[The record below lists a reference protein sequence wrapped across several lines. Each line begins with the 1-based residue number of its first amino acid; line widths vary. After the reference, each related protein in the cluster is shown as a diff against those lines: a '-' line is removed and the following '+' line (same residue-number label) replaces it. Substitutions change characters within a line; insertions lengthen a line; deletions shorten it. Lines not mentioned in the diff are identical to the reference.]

1 MAQPISANPVLTPTV
16 LTNVGPMALLADSQ
30 LLFGGERGEQ
40 LSQWVMAQM
49 AARYSVGEFDVS
61 EISKKAVYI
70 GAANANVIE
79 FYEMAKD
86 ICRQWG
92 IDSVDAVIQV
102 ENVKQLSA
110 LSAKDIAVVILA
122 GGDVALGWEFLSQP
136 LVRGWLDY
144 YTQTNGLIIGISAGA
159 IHLAATFSKDHNGRV
174 CFLEYC
180 SVNIAAHEELEGWPT
195 VRLWQQS
202 IDDAQTLFV
211 GLPLGGGMLI
221 EPNAMLFKGTR
232 SIGKGYRVFEKHT
245 PIV

>member
-70 GAANANVIE
+70 GAANGNVIE
-79 FYEMAKD
+79 FYDMATD

-92 IDSVDAVIQV
+92 VDSVVHVKNV
-102 ENVKQLSA
+102 EQLTA
-110 LSAKDIAVVILA
+110 LNAEHIAVVILA
-122 GGDVALGWEFLSQP
+122 GGDVALGWEFLSQSS
-136 LVRGWLDY
+136 VRCWLDY

-159 IHLAATFSKDHNGRV
+159 IHLASTFSKGHNSRV
-174 CFLEYC
+174 CFLGYC
-180 SVNIAAHEELEGWPT
+180 AVNIAAHEEQEGWPT
-195 VRLWQQS
+195 VRSWQRCTNNEQP
-202 IDDAQTLFV
+202 LFI
-211 GLPLGGGMLI
+211 GLPLGGGVLI
-221 EPNAMLFKGTR
+221 ESNADILNGAR
-232 SIGKGYRVFEKHT
+232 SIGKGYSVFETHT
-245 PIV
+245 LIT